1 MLKTKRW
8 GRKGEGGGQA
18 NGYEIKE
25 SEIEFNIY

>member
-1 MLKTKRW
+1 MLKNKKMGKK
-8 GRKGEGGGQA
+8 GRGGQA